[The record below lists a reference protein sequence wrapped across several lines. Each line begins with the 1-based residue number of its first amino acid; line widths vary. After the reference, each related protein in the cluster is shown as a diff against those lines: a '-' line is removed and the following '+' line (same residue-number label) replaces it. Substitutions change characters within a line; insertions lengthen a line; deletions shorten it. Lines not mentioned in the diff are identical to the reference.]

1 MDSHTEIHHKLDAL
15 PVYPHVNQYS
25 EPLVF
30 VDDETFGAC
39 AAFDGY
45 PDTHL
50 GIRDF
55 RMLSDATFEAW
66 VYHAPLAG
74 REAFEVLSRQTHDG
88 SDYRL
93 SVMTAGPL
101 TVNDGIVRT
110 PVLTIDAAVHWFW
123 AGRRK
128 KGPFV
133 RCAIRLPHVPVNTWY
148 HVAGVL
154 EGIGDRD
161 EASLYIH
168 DRDGKLIAHTTT
180 ESVEESDS
188 MRPEGWAY
196 IWEEKM
202 AVIIIGPG
210 TFGPRNGGKASD
222 DGKKRH
228 PLLRMAHV
236 RVHNVALSKAE
247 IEKDMAS
254 DLKVTVPFVQDH
266 PIYFRLHD
274 QDHQAAMYIVDDPA
288 AQVNLQLKL
297 TNVSEKVIEFEALPD
312 GPPINARHHF
322 ALHFQPGTL
331 SAFTQRLLQG
341 STPQVHAAILK
352 ENTDWNLAAYWPEGP
367 TGWVVL
373 YLSYK
378 GSEKSP
384 LTGRERTLLWE
395 PQEQITLT
403 LHSITAE
410 AEGGSRG
417 IQVEFVPQQMRYQG
431 NTTEIAG
438 SRTQQLRIASRR
450 GEKNIPLHSWFIGG
464 NTVVNDGKAH
474 LPLVLR
480 VNNHSQNR
488 DILLGGKGDGA
499 EKPKFSISFDTG
511 IQGWELV
518 QNASQVKVEAKVK
531 NHRKQEVETAGH
543 GQGARDKWEFTFP
556 DGTLLRRHAFISDP
570 SDYVEITI
578 TGLRTSLDAGP
589 ANLYL
594 RYQNIPGYWDGEFV
608 LTVEK
613 RPAQHKEPPK

>member
-1 MDSHTEIHHKLDAL
+1 
-15 PVYPHVNQYS
+15 
-25 EPLVF
+25 
-30 VDDETFGAC
+30 
-39 AAFDGY
+39 
-45 PDTHL
+45 
-50 GIRDF
+50 
-55 RMLSDATFEAW
+55 
-66 VYHAPLAG
+66 
-74 REAFEVLSRQTHDG
+74 
-88 SDYRL
+88 
-93 SVMTAGPL
+93 
-101 TVNDGIVRT
+101 
-110 PVLTIDAAVHWFW
+110 
-123 AGRRK
+123 
-128 KGPFV
+128 
-133 RCAIRLPHVPVNTWY
+133 
-148 HVAGVL
+148 
-154 EGIGDRD
+154 
-161 EASLYIH
+161 
-168 DRDGKLIAHTTT
+168 
-180 ESVEESDS
+180 
-188 MRPEGWAY
+188 
-196 IWEEKM
+196 
-202 AVIIIGPG
+202 
-210 TFGPRNGGKASD
+210 
-222 DGKKRH
+222 
-228 PLLRMAHV
+228 MAHV

-312 GPPINARHHF
+312 GPPINALHHF

-331 SAFTQRLLQG
+331 SAFTQRLLHG

-367 TGWVVL
+367 TGRVVL

-438 SRTQQLRIASRR
+438 SRTQQLRIASSR